1 MRDLVFRSGINR
13 KDLEALAAADAL
25 RQLSGDR
32 HRAFWLASGI
42 ETEFS
47 GQHATKAGGQILFSS
62 NEEFDGDFGV
72 DVLLPVVNEAQDII
86 GDYKAIG
93 LTLRRHPIA
102 LFRSHLNNF
111 NVSCADELIHVDDE
125 DTVKVVGLV
134 TCRQRP
140 STASG
145 VTFITLEDEKGSANV
160 VVWPALG
167 DRHRPVVRQAV
178 LLGVIGHVQKS
189 EGVIHFIARELTDL
203 SHWLSEIVVSSRDF
217 A

>member
-1 MRDLVFRSGINR
+1 MQAI
-13 KDLEALAAADAL
+13 
-25 RQLSGDR
+25 
-32 HRAFWLASGI
+32 
-42 ETEFS
+42 
-47 GQHATKAGGQILFSS
+47 KAGGQTLFSS
-62 NEEFDGDFGV
+62 NEEPDDDFGI
-72 DVLLPVVNEAQDII
+72 DVLLPTVNEAQNII
-86 GDYKAIG
+86 GDYKATG

-102 LFRSHLNNF
+102 LFRPHLNNF
-111 NVSCADELIHVDDE
+111 NVSCADELIHIDEE
-125 DTVKVVGLV
+125 DTAKIVGLV

-145 VTFITLEDEKGSANV
+145 VTFITLEDEKGSINV

-167 DRHRPVVRQAV
+167 DRQRPIVRQAV